1 MLLHHRCVVRGFY
14 AVLAV
19 IGRSRPLGSYMRGP
33 HCNTLQCLRSRR
45 RPRSEWPLVRSC
57 VGHANMWTCSERRRC
72 CTFPKANRRT
82 QASLSRQRLNTII
95 KCKAS
100 QRQLLF
106 IVHVKELGH
115 SFPTCYIVLNPSTTT
130 SPPSRTFPS
139 YHGFATRPT
148 PPFHTLPNFIT
159 SISLL
164 SSISMSRTTQLR
176 KCPIPFILL

>member
-1 MLLHHRCVVRGFY
+1 MVRGLY
-14 AVLAV
+14 DGSAVT
-19 IGRSRPLGSYMRGP
+19 GRCRPLGSYMRRP
-33 HCNTLQCLRSRR
+33 HCSTLQCLRSRR
-45 RPRSEWPLVRSC
+45 RPGSEWSLVRSC
-57 VGHANMWTCSERRRC
+57 VGHANIWTCSERRTC
-72 CTFPKANRRT
+72 CTFPKANHRM

-106 IVHVKELGH
+106 IVHVKKLGH
-115 SFPTCYIVLNPSTTT
+115 SFPTCYIVLNPSATT
-130 SPPSRTFPS
+130 SPLSRTFPS

-148 PPFHTLPNFIT
+148 PPFQTLPNFIA

-164 SSISMSRTTQLR
+164 SSNSISRTTQLE